1 MVMIKTMRWQT
12 RDGKHDLRIEIE
24 LITEERI
31 NNDGH
36 VVTVPRCEIYE
47 WASVDGID
55 QGWLEMLDLPINGAV
70 ARWGKIGLTPE
81 RLAEYKSLR
90 AEVEA
95 TPEWQAHLVA
105 VERGLAARRE
115 YDAHVASMRE
125 AMEAMEA
132 MDE

>member
-1 MVMIKTMRWQT
+1 MTK
-12 RDGKHDLRIEIE
+12 RDIVRA
-24 LITEERI
+24 R
-31 NNDGH
+31 
-36 VVTVPRCEIYE
+36 R
-47 WASVDGID
+47 
-55 QGWLEMLDLPINGAV
+55 PINGAV
-70 ARWGKIGLTPE
+70 ARWGKIGLTAE

-115 YDAHVASMRE
+115 YDAHVASMRQ
-125 AMEAMEA
+125 A